1 MITKAFSQDYFKRLK
16 WLRKWK
22 IIFFNGCFDIMHPGH
37 LSMINS
43 IKEYAQYK
51 WGKSSNYKI
60 VCGLN
65 SDKSVKLQ
73 NKSHPLINSENDR
86 AIFLE
91 HLDID
96 EIFIFDEEDPTAL
109 IMSLMPDVVVKGK
122 DYYQQPFPEREFLQ
136 KTEIEIKYI
145 DLVTEYSTTN
155 IYNKIADN
163 VRDEIRR
170 TI

>member
-1 MITKAFSQDYFKRLK
+1 MITKAFSHDYFKTLKRLK
-16 WLRKWK
+16 KYN

-43 IKEYAQYK
+43 IKGYAQYK
-51 WGKSSNYKI
+51 WGKNTNYKI

-65 SDKSVKLQ
+65 SDESVRLQ
-73 NKSHPLINSENDR
+73 GKSHPLINSENDR
-86 AIFLE
+86 AVFLE

-96 EIFIFDEEDPTAL
+96 NIFIFDEADPTAL

-122 DYYQQPFPEREFLQ
+122 DYLNKPYPEREFLL
-136 KTEIEIKYI
+136 KADIEIKYI
-145 DLVTEYSTTN
+145 DLVTEYSSTN
-155 IYNKIADN
+155 IYNKIAEYVKED
-163 VRDEIRR
+163 IRR